1 MPNKYNMSRE
11 DSVSF
16 VKRNLVDIIY
26 RSAKLEKIAVTLIDT
41 YVFTNSVNTGKISAD
56 DMLKLK
62 GLKDAYVYV
71 MDSLDEELNIYYIKK
86 SILKFVKV
94 KIFYHWTIF
103 VIDE

>member
-1 MPNKYNMSRE
+1 MSRE